1 MHKRTHTG
9 EKPLT
14 CEICG
19 KSFCES
25 SNLSKHRKIHN
36 ADYKFKCAH
45 CPRSFIRVDQLRR
58 HQQKHEREREKEKEK
73 GKGRVL
79 EPSIPQDDL
88 EADTLQ
94 VINEQFLEV

>member
-36 ADYKFKCAH
+36 ADYKFKCPQ

-58 HQQKHEREREKEKEK
+58 HQQKHDREKEK
-73 GKGRVL
+73 GKSRVL
-79 EPSIPQDDL
+79 EPSIAEDDL
-88 EADTLQ
+88 EADSLQ
-94 VINEQFLEV
+94 VVNEDFLVV

>member
-14 CEICG
+14 CEVCG

-36 ADYKFKCAH
+36 ADYKFKCLH

-58 HQQKHEREREKEKEK
+58 HQQKHDREKEK
-73 GKGRVL
+73 GKGRVPQL
-79 EPSIPQDDL
+79 SIPEDDF
-88 EADTLQ
+88 EADSLQ
-94 VINEQFLEV
+94 VVNNEFLVV

>member
-14 CEICG
+14 CEVCG

-36 ADYKFKCAH
+36 ADYKFKCPQ

-58 HQQKHEREREKEKEK
+58 HQQKHEREKEK

-79 EPSIPQDDL
+79 EPSIIEDGF
-88 EADTLQ
+88 EVDTLQ
-94 VINEQFLEV
+94 VVNEQFLEV

>member
-9 EKPLT
+9 EKPLV

-36 ADYKFKCAH
+36 AEYKYKCIH

-58 HQQKHEREREKEKEK
+58 HQQKHDRDREK
-73 GKGRVL
+73 GKGRVAALGQL
-79 EPSIPQDDL
+79 EDLLSIPSSTD
-88 EADTLQ
+88 ET
-94 VINEQFLEV
+94 FLIS